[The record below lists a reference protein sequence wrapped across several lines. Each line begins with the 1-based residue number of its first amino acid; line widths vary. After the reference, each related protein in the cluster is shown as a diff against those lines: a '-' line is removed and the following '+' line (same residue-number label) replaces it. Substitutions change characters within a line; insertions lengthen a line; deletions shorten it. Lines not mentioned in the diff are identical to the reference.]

1 MCLFKFY
8 RCIWIFKNKKLQWQY
23 VLACTCIYDCMHAVK
38 WYDIYI
44 YIIQN
49 QKLKK
54 WKRQWKKNSERTR
67 KRLKTWR
74 KHGRRD
80 CQSKK
85 RQIRYQYIIP
95 SFCTNS
101 VLLEDLLAAS
111 VVIFYWITK
120 LLLDYRVMLMQ
131 NAKSRKRK
139 RLFPIFGICMKIL
152 PWLPW

>member
-1 MCLFKFY
+1 MFSCCYITLFLKCFTLHIKRSFGIKICVCLNFIDVFEFLK
-8 RCIWIFKNKKLQWQY
+8 IKNCNGSMFWHVHVYMIVCMQWNDM
-23 VLACTCIYDCMHAVK
+23 T
-38 WYDIYI
+38 YI

-101 VLLEDLLAAS
+101 VLLKNLLAAS
-111 VVIFYWITK
+111 VVIF
-120 LLLDYRVMLMQ
+120 
-131 NAKSRKRK
+131 
-139 RLFPIFGICMKIL
+139 
-152 PWLPW
+152 